1 MIKRIG
7 ILTSGGDAPGMN
19 ACIRSVVRTAY
30 KKNIYVTGIEYG
42 FKGLLNSKFINL
54 SPESVTNIVHKGGT
68 ILKTNRCEE
77 FKQKKYRKVAYNNLI
92 KENIDGLIIL
102 GGDGSFKGASIFSKE
117 YKIPIIGIPSTI
129 DNDIYG
135 TDYSIG
141 FNTAVQT
148 IMDSVDKIRDTASSH
163 ERIFFI
169 EVMGR
174 NSGHLSIH
182 AGNATGAELIMIPE
196 IKIKNLDFL
205 VKKIREINIKKK
217 SIIIIY
223 AEGCNLGPI
232 DKITEYV
239 QKRMKNS
246 NVRFSILGHIQR
258 GGSPCEKDRINSSLF
273 GYYSVNEIIKK
284 GKSRMIGITNDK
296 ITFLD
301 LEKSIKT
308 KKEID
313 KDLFKITEII
323 NNY

>member
-30 KKNIYVTGIEYG
+30 KKKIYVTGIEYG

-117 YKIPIIGIPSTI
+117 YKIPLIGIPSTI

-273 GYYSVNEIIKK
+273 GYYSVNEITKK
-284 GKSRMIGITNDK
+284 GKSKMIGITNDK
-296 ITFLD
+296 VTFLD

>member
-19 ACIRSVVRTAY
+19 ACIRSVVRAAY
-30 KKNIYVTGIEYG
+30 KKNIHVTGIEYG
-42 FKGLLNSKFINL
+42 FKGLLNSNFINL

-77 FKQKKYRKVAYNNLI
+77 FKQKKYRKIAYNNLI
-92 KENIDGLIIL
+92 KENIDGLIVL
-102 GGDGSFKGASIFSKE
+102 GGDGSFKGASILSKE
-117 YKIPIIGIPSTI
+117 FKIPVIGIPSTI

-135 TDYSIG
+135 SDYSIG

-174 NSGHLSIH
+174 NSGHLAIH

-205 VKKIREINIKKK
+205 VKKIRKINIKKK

-239 QKRMKNS
+239 QKSMKNS

-258 GGSPCEKDRINSSLF
+258 GGSPCEKDRINSSLL

-284 GKSRMIGITNDK
+284 GKSKMIGIINDK
-296 ITFLD
+296 VTFLD

-308 KKEID
+308 KKEIN
-313 KDLFKITEII
+313 KNLFKITEII

>member
-19 ACIRSVVRTAY
+19 ACIRSVVRAAY
-30 KKNIYVTGIEYG
+30 KKNIHVTGIEYG
-42 FKGLLNSKFINL
+42 FKGLVNSNFINL
-54 SPESVTNIVHKGGT
+54 SPDSVTNIVHKGGT
-68 ILKTNRCEE
+68 ILKTNRCQE
-77 FKQKKYRKVAYNNLI
+77 FKQKKYRKIAYNNLI
-92 KENIDGLIIL
+92 KENIDGLIVL
-102 GGDGSFKGASIFSKE
+102 GGDGSFKGASILSKE
-117 YKIPIIGIPSTI
+117 FKIPVIGIPSTI

-135 TDYSIG
+135 SDYSIG

-174 NSGHLSIH
+174 NSGHLAIH
-182 AGNATGAELIMIPE
+182 AGNVTGAELIMIPE

-205 VKKIREINIKKK
+205 VNKIRKINIKKK

-239 QKRMKNS
+239 QKNMKNS

-258 GGSPCEKDRINSSLF
+258 GGSPCEKDRINSSLL

-284 GKSRMIGITNDK
+284 GKSKMIGIINDK
-296 ITFLD
+296 VTFLD

-308 KKEID
+308 KKEIN
-313 KDLFKITEII
+313 KNLFKITEII

>member
-19 ACIRSVVRTAY
+19 ACIRSVVRAAY
-30 KKNIYVTGIEYG
+30 KKNIHVTGIEYG
-42 FKGLLNSKFINL
+42 FKGLLNSNFINL
-54 SPESVTNIVHKGGT
+54 SPGSVTNIVHKGGT

-77 FKQKKYRKVAYNNLI
+77 FKQKKYRKIAYNNLI
-92 KENIDGLIIL
+92 KENIDGLIVL
-102 GGDGSFKGASIFSKE
+102 GGDGSFKGASILSKE
-117 YKIPIIGIPSTI
+117 FKIPVIGIPSTI

-135 TDYSIG
+135 SDYSIG

-174 NSGHLSIH
+174 NSGHLAIH

-205 VKKIREINIKKK
+205 VNKIRKINIKKK

-239 QKRMKNS
+239 QKSMKNS

-258 GGSPCEKDRINSSLF
+258 GGSPCEKDRINSSLL

-284 GKSRMIGITNDK
+284 GKSKMIGIINDK
-296 ITFLD
+296 VTFLD

-308 KKEID
+308 KKEIN
-313 KDLFKITEII
+313 KNLFKITEII

>member
-196 IKIKNLDFL
+196 IKIKNLGFL
-205 VKKIREINIKKK
+205 VKKIKEINIKKK

-239 QKRMKNS
+239 QKKMKNS

-284 GKSRMIGITNDK
+284 GKSKMIGITNDK

>member
-42 FKGLLNSKFINL
+42 FKGLLNSNFINL

-284 GKSRMIGITNDK
+284 GKSKMIGITNDK

>member
-196 IKIKNLDFL
+196 IKIKNLGFL

-284 GKSRMIGITNDK
+284 GKSKMIGITNDK

>member
-19 ACIRSVVRTAY
+19 ACIRSIVRAAY
-30 KKNIYVTGIEYG
+30 KNNIKVVGIEYG
-42 FKGLLNSKFINL
+42 YKGLLNSNFINL

-77 FKQKKYRKVAYNNLI
+77 FKEKKNRKISYNNL
-92 KENIDGLIIL
+92 KNENIDGLIIL
-102 GGDGSFKGASIFSKE
+102 GGDGSFKGANIFSNE
-117 YKIPIIGIPSTI
+117 FKIPIVGIPSTI

-174 NSGHLSIH
+174 NSGHLAIH
-182 AGNATGAELIMIPE
+182 AGNATGAELILIPE

-205 VKKIREINIKKK
+205 VQKIKKININKK

-223 AEGCNLGPI
+223 AEGCNLGPVN
-232 DKITEYV
+232 KISNFV
-239 QKRMKNS
+239 QKKMKNS
-246 NVRFSILGHIQR
+246 NVRYSVLGHIQR

-273 GYYSVNEIIKK
+273 GYYSVKEIIKNDK
-284 GKSRMIGITNDK
+284 CKMIGIINDK
-296 ITFLD
+296 LIVQD
-301 LEKSIKT
+301 LEKSIKR
-308 KKEID
+308 KKEIN

>member
-284 GKSRMIGITNDK
+284 GKSKMIGITNDK

>member
-205 VKKIREINIKKK
+205 VKKIKEINIKKK

-232 DKITEYV
+232 DKITMYV

-284 GKSRMIGITNDK
+284 GKSKMIGIINDK

>member
-196 IKIKNLDFL
+196 IKIKNLGFL
-205 VKKIREINIKKK
+205 VKKIKEINIKKK

-284 GKSRMIGITNDK
+284 GKSKMIGITNDK

>member
-196 IKIKNLDFL
+196 IKIKNLGFL
-205 VKKIREINIKKK
+205 VKKI
-217 SIIIIY
+217 
-223 AEGCNLGPI
+223 
-232 DKITEYV
+232 
-239 QKRMKNS
+239 
-246 NVRFSILGHIQR
+246 
-258 GGSPCEKDRINSSLF
+258 
-273 GYYSVNEIIKK
+273 
-284 GKSRMIGITNDK
+284 
-296 ITFLD
+296 
-301 LEKSIKT
+301 
-308 KKEID
+308 KEITI
-313 KDLFKITEII
+313 KH
-323 NNY
+323 Y

>member
-196 IKIKNLDFL
+196 IKIKNLGFL
-205 VKKIREINIKKK
+205 VKKIKEINIKKK

-239 QKRMKNS
+239 QKKMKNS

-284 GKSRMIGITNDK
+284 GKSKMIGIINDK
-296 ITFLD
+296 VTFLD

-313 KDLFKITEII
+313 KELFKITEII

>member
-19 ACIRSVVRTAY
+19 ACIRSVVRAAY
-30 KKNIYVTGIEYG
+30 KKNIHVTGIEYG
-42 FKGLLNSKFINL
+42 FKGLLNSNFINL

-77 FKQKKYRKVAYNNLI
+77 FKQKKYRKIAYNNLI
-92 KENIDGLIIL
+92 KENIDGLIVL
-102 GGDGSFKGASIFSKE
+102 GGDGSFKGASILSKE
-117 YKIPIIGIPSTI
+117 FKIPVIGIPSTI

-135 TDYSIG
+135 SDYSIG

-174 NSGHLSIH
+174 NSGHLAIH

-205 VKKIREINIKKK
+205 VNRIRKININKK

-239 QKRMKNS
+239 QKSMKNS

-258 GGSPCEKDRINSSLF
+258 GGSPCEKDRINSSLL

-284 GKSRMIGITNDK
+284 GKSKMIGIINDK
-296 ITFLD
+296 VTFLD

-308 KKEID
+308 KKEIN
-313 KDLFKITEII
+313 KNLFKITEII

>member
-19 ACIRSVVRTAY
+19 ACIRSVVRAAY
-30 KKNIYVTGIEYG
+30 KKNIHVTGIEYG
-42 FKGLLNSKFINL
+42 FKGLLNSTFINL

-77 FKQKKYRKVAYNNLI
+77 FKQKKYRKIAYNNLI
-92 KENIDGLIIL
+92 KENIDGLIVL
-102 GGDGSFKGASIFSKE
+102 GGDGSFKGASILSKE
-117 YKIPIIGIPSTI
+117 FKIPVIGIPSTI

-135 TDYSIG
+135 SDYSIG

-174 NSGHLSIH
+174 NSGHLAIH

-205 VKKIREINIKKK
+205 VKKIRKINIKKK

-239 QKRMKNS
+239 QKSMKNS

-258 GGSPCEKDRINSSLF
+258 GGSPCEKDRINSSLL

-284 GKSRMIGITNDK
+284 SESKMVGIINDK
-296 ITFLD
+296 VTFLD

-308 KKEID
+308 KKEIN
-313 KDLFKITEII
+313 KNLFKITEII

>member
-1 MIKRIG
+1 MERIG

-19 ACIRSVVRTAY
+19 ACIRSVVRTGF
-30 KKNIYVTGIEYG
+30 KKKIDVIGIEYG
-42 FKGLLNSKFINL
+42 YKGLLNSNFINL
-54 SPESVTNIVHKGGT
+54 TPESVTNIIHKGGT
-68 ILKTNRCEE
+68 ILKTNRCKE
-77 FKQKKYRKVAYNNLI
+77 FKIKKYRKIAFDNLRN
-92 KENIDGLIIL
+92 ENIEGLIIM
-102 GGDGSFKGASIFSKE
+102 GGDGSFKGASIFANEFKM
-117 YKIPIIGIPSTI
+117 PIVGIPSTI
-129 DNDIYG
+129 DNDING

-174 NSGHLSIH
+174 NSGHLAIN

-196 IKIKNLDFL
+196 IKIKNIDLL
-205 VKKIREINIKKK
+205 VKKIKEINNKKK

-223 AEGCNLGPI
+223 AEGCNLGPV
-232 DKITEYV
+232 DKITNYV
-239 QKRMKNS
+239 QKKMKNS

-258 GGSPCEKDRINSSLF
+258 GGSPCEKDRINSSLL
-273 GYYSVNEIIKK
+273 GYYSVNELIKK
-284 GKSRMIGITNDK
+284 DKSKIIGIKNDK
-296 ITFLD
+296 VIVLD
-301 LEKSIKT
+301 LEKTIKG

-313 KDLFKITEII
+313 KNLFKITEII

>member
-196 IKIKNLDFL
+196 IKIKNLGFL
-205 VKKIREINIKKK
+205 VKKIKEINIKKK

-239 QKRMKNS
+239 QKKMKNS

-284 GKSRMIGITNDK
+284 GKSKMIGIINDK
-296 ITFLD
+296 VTFLD

-308 KKEID
+308 KKEIN
-313 KDLFKITEII
+313 KNLFKITEII

>member
-68 ILKTNRCEE
+68 ILKTNRCEK

-232 DKITEYV
+232 DKITEHV
-239 QKRMKNS
+239 QKTMKNS

-284 GKSRMIGITNDK
+284 GKSKMIGITNDK